1 MIHLE
6 DATLAFPTRTILQDA
21 SWHVAPGDRVGLVG
35 ANGAGKSTMLKI
47 LLGQV
52 GLDSGRTRL
61 RPGARIGYLSQDL
74 PGLEGRTL
82 QAEMWT
88 AFEAIVAQ
96 QAELDELARTLQHE
110 TDPARQENLARE
122 QARATE
128 RFEAMGGYEAEA
140 QIGKVLAGLGFS
152 ESDRSRLVETFS
164 GGWQMRVNLA
174 RLLLQK
180 PEILL
185 LDEPT
190 NHLDIEAIEWLEN
203 YLGDYPGTV
212 VVISHDRRFLD
223 RVVTRITELDQ
234 AKLEDYPGSYSRYLE
249 QRLERRAARQ
259 AAFDRQQRE
268 LGRQQA
274 YIERF
279 RASATRSTQA
289 KSREKQ
295 LAKIER
301 LEAPKDS
308 ATVRF
313 QFPPAPP
320 SGQSV
325 MIAAGLARGFG
336 EKKLFQGLDLKL
348 ERGDRLALVGPN
360 GCGKSTLIRLLAGI
374 DRPDDGEVVLG
385 YQVKMAYYAQQQ
397 ADQLDE
403 SRTVLDEAYRANE
416 DWTLERVRGLLARFL
431 FTQDDVM
438 KTVSK
443 LSGGERARLCLA
455 RMLMRPANLLLLD
468 EPTNHLDLASK
479 DTLAEALETF
489 EGTVVLISHDRELLG
504 RVSNRVLAFED
515 TGPRAFLGSYDAYRE
530 ARSGKST
537 SPVVN
542 PSPDGRSGAQAS
554 RTETASRTTTTR
566 SPADPVPAS
575 AGPKKLNSFQR
586 ARRLETLETEIAEL
600 EARIDELDPLTQDPD
615 FWQDHVRAIAVTE
628 ELRELRD
635 RHEEA
640 TAAWFELS
648 E

>member
-6 DATLAFPTRTILQDA
+6 DASLAFPTRTVLQDA

-35 ANGAGKSTMLKI
+35 ANGAGKSTLLKI
-47 LLGQV
+47 LLGQI
-52 GLDSGRTRL
+52 GLDTGRTRL
-61 RPGARIGYLSQDL
+61 RPGARIGYLAQDL
-74 PGLEGRTL
+74 PGLHGRTL
-82 QAEMWT
+82 QSEMWT
-88 AFEAIVAQ
+88 AFEAILAQ
-96 QAELDELARTLQHE
+96 QAELDDLARSLQQA
-110 TDPARQENLARE
+110 TDPARQEALARE

-140 QIGKVLAGLGFS
+140 KIGKVLAGLGFS
-152 ESDRSRLVETFS
+152 EADRSRLVETFS

-174 RLLLQK
+174 RLLLMQ
-180 PEILL
+180 PEVLL

-190 NHLDIEAIEWLEN
+190 NHLDIEAIEWLEA

-234 AKLEDYPGSYSRYLE
+234 AKLEDYPGTYSQYLE
-249 QRLERRAARQ
+249 QRIERRAARQ

-274 YIERF
+274 YIDRF

-295 LAKIER
+295 IAKIER
-301 LEAPKDS
+301 LEAPKDG

-313 QFPPAPP
+313 AFPPAPP

-325 MIAAGLARGFG
+325 LIAGGLARGFG
-336 EKKLFQGLDLKL
+336 ERRLFEQLDLKL

-374 DRPDDGEVVLG
+374 DTPDQGEVVLG

-403 SRTVLDEAYRANE
+403 TRTVLDEAYRANE

-431 FTQDDVM
+431 FSQDDVM
-438 KTVSK
+438 KTVAK

-479 DTLAEALETF
+479 ETLAEALETF

-504 RVSNRVLAFED
+504 RVSNRVLAFEE

-530 ARSGKST
+530 TRSGKPAAPMAPSAASGRPG
-537 SPVVN
+537 SPE
-542 PSPDGRSGAQAS
+542 PR
-554 RTETASRTTTTR
+554 TASKG
-566 SPADPVPAS
+566 SAPPAPEAPAG
-575 AGPKKLNSFQR
+575 GPKKLNSFQR
-586 ARRLETLETEIAEL
+586 ARKLETLEAEIAQL
-600 EARIDELDPLTQDPD
+600 EARIGELEPLTQDPD
-615 FWQDHVRAIAVTE
+615 FWQDHVRAGAVTE

-640 TAAWFELS
+640 TEAWFELS
-648 E
+648 Q

>member
-1 MIHLE
+1 MIHIE
-6 DATLAFPTRTILQDA
+6 DATLAFPTRTVLQDA

-35 ANGAGKSTMLKI
+35 ANGAGKSTLLKI
-47 LLGQV
+47 LLGQI
-52 GLDSGRTRL
+52 GLDAGRTRL
-61 RPGARIGYLSQDL
+61 RPGARIGYLAQDL
-74 PGLEGRTL
+74 PGLQGRTL

-88 AFEAIVAQ
+88 AFEAVLAQ
-96 QAELDELARTLQHE
+96 QAELDDLARALQHE
-110 TDPARQENLARE
+110 TDPARQETLARE

-128 RFEAMGGYEAEA
+128 RFEALGGYEAEA
-140 QIGKVLAGLGFS
+140 RIGKVVAGLGFS

-174 RLLLQK
+174 RLLLQQ

-190 NHLDIEAIEWLEN
+190 NHLDIEAIEWLEA

-234 AKLEDYPGSYSRYLE
+234 SRMEDYPGSYSQYLG

-259 AAFDRQQRE
+259 SAFDRQQRE

-274 YIERF
+274 YIDRF

-295 LAKIER
+295 INKIER
-301 LEAPKDS
+301 LEAPRDS
-308 ATVRF
+308 ATVSF
-313 QFPPAPP
+313 SFPPAPP

-325 MIAAGLARGFG
+325 IIAAGLSRGFG
-336 EKKLFQGLDLKL
+336 GRRLFHDLELKL
-348 ERGDRLALVGPN
+348 ERGQRLALVGPN

-374 DRPDDGEVVLG
+374 DTPDEGEIVLG

-431 FTQDDVM
+431 FTQDDVL
-438 KTVSK
+438 KAVAK

-479 DTLAEALETF
+479 ETLAEALESF

-504 RVSNRVLAFED
+504 RVSNRVLAFEEA
-515 TGPRAFLGSYDAYRE
+515 GPRAFLGSYDEYRD
-530 ARSGKST
+530 ARSGKS
-537 SPVVN
+537 
-542 PSPDGRSGAQAS
+542 GGA
-554 RTETASRTTTTR
+554 
-566 SPADPVPAS
+566 AS
-575 AGPKKLNSFQR
+575 ATSARTPAAIVKTAENPTTAPLAGPPGAAKKLNSFQR
-586 ARRLETLETEIAEL
+586 ARKIETLEATIAEL
-600 EARIDELDPLTQDPD
+600 EARIGELEPLTQDAD
-615 FWQDHVRAIAVTE
+615 FWQDHVRAGSVTE